1 MQIAPKVLIR
11 LVCCLACL
19 PTLAAQHKTLK
30 MAFGLGRPPFVYEEA
45 GIWRGFELDIMRTAM
60 RELGYEVD
68 NHHLPNARLYIA
80 LSDAS
85 FAAAVAVQPEPGD
98 KNCYSKQSISEYVNV
113 AISKSSRHITLN
125 RVHDLSKYSV
135 AAWQKAHR
143 NLGREFEALY
153 GPNAE
158 GPHLEHYTELGDQTA
173 QVRQF
178 WLNRFDVLLIDKTIF
193 AWYRQQLRSSLPTSE
208 SVDIHPIFPGRA
220 SYYVVFR
227 DCRLR
232 DRFDQVLARMKSNG
246 RYRAAIDSYLE

>member
-1 MQIAPKVLIR
+1 MPAPPKVMIFLAY
-11 LVCCLACL
+11 CLTCL
-19 PTLAAQHKTLK
+19 PAQAADHKTLK
-30 MAFGLGRPPFVYEEA
+30 IAFGLGRPPFVYEES
-45 GIWRGFELDIMRTAM
+45 GTWRGFELDVMKAAM

-68 NHHLPNARLYIA
+68 HHHLPNARLYIA

-98 KNCYSKQSISEYVNV
+98 KSCYSKQTISEYVNV
-113 AISKSSRHITLN
+113 AISKSNRHVVLN

-158 GPHLEHYTELGDQTA
+158 GPHLERYTELGDQAA

-178 WLNRFDVLLIDKTIF
+178 WLNRFDVLLIDRTIF
-193 AWYRQQLRSSLPTSE
+193 GWYRHQLRSSLPTGE
-208 SVDIHPIFPGRA
+208 SVEIHPIFPGRA
-220 SYYVVFR
+220 NYHVVFR
-227 DCRLR
+227 DCGLR
-232 DRFDQVLARMKSNG
+232 NQFDLILAKMKADG
-246 RYRAAIDSYLE
+246 RYRAAIDRYLR